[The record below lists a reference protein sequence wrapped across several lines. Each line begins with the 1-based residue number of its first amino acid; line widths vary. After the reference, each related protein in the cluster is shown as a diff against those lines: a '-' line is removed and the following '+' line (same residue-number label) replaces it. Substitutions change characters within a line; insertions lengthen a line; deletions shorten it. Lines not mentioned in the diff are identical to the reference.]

1 MVAPSASV
9 WQITEKGKKISIKEF
24 CELFKINDQY
34 VDKKTGE
41 EFFYLKDKRL
51 NLQLK
56 DFWSWNQ
63 SDILN
68 NALRGILAE
77 YIVATAIE
85 AKNEIRIEW
94 DGYDLVTEEGI
105 KV

>member
-1 MVAPSASV
+1 M
-9 WQITEKGKKISIKEF
+9 KF
-24 CELFKINDQY
+24 
-34 VDKKTGE
+34 
-41 EFFYLKDKRL
+41 
-51 NLQLK
+51 QLK

-68 NALRGILAE
+68 NALRGVLAE

-94 DGYDLVTEEGI
+94 DAYDLVTKEGV
-105 KV
+105 KVEDAYLK